1 MKTMEIFPWNSME
14 KEILCNIFPWNSM
27 EKLHGKYFPWN
38 SMEMFQME
46 ILLIPFFLF
55 LFSMDF
61 HGKQVPILHGIAWK
75 NIPWNSM
82 QFSMIDDG
90 KSRDGSPAE
99 LLQ

>member
-1 MKTMEIFPWNSME
+1 ME
-14 KEILCNIFPWNSM
+14 NIFHGIPW
-27 EKLHGKYFPWN
+27 K
-38 SMEMFQME
+38 MFQME

-61 HGKQVPILHGIAWK
+61 HGKQVPILHGIPWK

-90 KSRDGSPAE
+90 KSRDGQTLEPVFERYKSTV
-99 LLQ
+99 